1 MNSKP
6 QKNWGE
12 IQLAI
17 AAIALTVTLAFW
29 NLFSTPQ
36 KQQVQVLPTDTEVP
50 PPQDP
55 TEIPVQLPTQAP
67 AMAFVPVKII
77 FGGTAPQQPQT
88 LVQGPAAPAA
98 QPRHR
103 GGNSGGGGP
112 RPKPPVT
119 TGSSKP

>member
-17 AAIALTVTLAFW
+17 AAISLTVTLVFW

-36 KQQVQVLPTDTEVP
+36 KQQVMVQATDTEVP
-50 PPQDP
+50 PPPDATQVL
-55 TEIPVQLPTQAP
+55 TQAPTQAP
-67 AMAFVPVKII
+67 VLAFVPVKII
-77 FGGTAPQQPQT
+77 FGGTVPQQPQT
-88 LVQGPAAPAA
+88 VVQGSVAPAV
-98 QPRHR
+98 QPKHK
-103 GGNSGGGGP
+103 SGGGGP
-112 RPKPPVT
+112 RPKPPVG